1 MTPGNYDLCIYR
13 GDTGRWRFIC
23 WQDAARSMPSDF
35 TGAVAAA
42 QIRDRPGGNMVTQL
56 YCAVTDPNTVDVAVL
71 PADSALLPP
80 RGVWDLQLTYASSDI
95 RTLVA
100 GKVLVTGDVTQ
111 AQAAS
116 APPPV
121 DPGGG
126 GPAVTSPVRV
136 VYPASG
142 DVVIMETEFA
152 LHVASGPLAAL
163 TIRLPPGLPDNA
175 LVEISFA
182 YDVELLI
189 VADAAGLPVA
199 GGPNS
204 GHGPGAALEF
214 RVVPGIGVVYWK

>member
-1 MTPGNYDLCIYR
+1 MTPGTYDLCIYR

-23 WQDAARSMPSDF
+23 WQDAAKTMPSDF

-42 QIRDRPGGNMVTQL
+42 QIRDRPGGNQITQL
-56 YCAVTDPNTVDVAVL
+56 YCGVIAPNTVDVAVL
-71 PADSALLPP
+71 PADSANLPP
-80 RGVWDLQLTYASSDI
+80 RGVWDLQITYASSDI

-100 GKVLVTGDVTQ
+100 GKVLVSGDVTQ
-111 AQAAS
+111 TAVPLS
-116 APPPV
+116 PIE
-121 DPGGG
+121 
-126 GPAVTSPVRV
+126 GPAVMGSVRV
-136 VYPASG
+136 VYPVSG
-142 DVVIMETEFA
+142 ETVVMGSESA

-199 GGPNS
+199 GGPDS

-214 RVVPGIGVVYWK
+214 RVVPGLGWVYWK